1 MGPFLMRSQEYDD
14 PDLAHQLL
22 TLCRTGIVTTR
33 IKLASNRNLSA
44 AQASELWQ
52 MVDAQEWLIKMA
64 AKDYEA
70 ELEQI
75 DRELEAELRSR
86 HKCM

>member
-1 MGPFLMRSQEYDD
+1 
-14 PDLAHQLL
+14 
-22 TLCRTGIVTTR
+22 
-33 IKLASNRNLSA
+33 
-44 AQASELWQ
+44 